1 MTPVICFAVYLIVG
15 AVTSFVWP
23 LIDDDIELAI
33 CAGAF
38 WFIVVPGLIL
48 GLCCNIIFIAP
59 ANLAQKIKESKEDKK

>member
-15 AVTSFVWP
+15 AVTSFVWS
-23 LIDDDIELAI
+23 LTDDDIEDAI

-48 GLCCNIIFIAP
+48 GLCCYIIFIAP
-59 ANLAQKIKESKEDKK
+59 ANLAQKIKESKEDNE